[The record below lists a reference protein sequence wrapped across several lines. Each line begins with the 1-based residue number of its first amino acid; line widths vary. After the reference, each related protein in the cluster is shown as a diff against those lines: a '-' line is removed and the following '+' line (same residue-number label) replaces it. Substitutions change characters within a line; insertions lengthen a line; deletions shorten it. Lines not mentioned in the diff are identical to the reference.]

1 MSELLTNFKGFMADE
16 EYWDMTIKGP
26 AGTGKTTKLRE
37 LIEYCTAN
45 DINYICCAYT
55 HKACGIL
62 RTKLPEGAVVATL
75 HSFLKKRPS
84 LNTNATKKQHVQ
96 VNTQMGAPDRPVVM
110 FVDEYSMV
118 GEKDGIDIRAEQD
131 PDYEGKPALK
141 VVYIGDKNQL
151 DSVGDMPFD
160 PDPSPYDITL
170 TKIYRQ
176 ASDSLLHEPLG
187 QLVKM
192 IEGAPLA
199 PLKANADFVRGI
211 NIVEHVRDVIE
222 EAARYDVE
230 DHLNHVVLAYTN
242 QRVEELNRE
251 IECCDSPY
259 EGCRVFSPTTK
270 QFYTFVDWVDK
281 PAYIDTP
288 FNGELHLNSKYQTL
302 EYLVKSKICRF
313 AELQLEGEDYTIIA
327 AVVFGHYQYKLKDDE
342 LKNAATASNQAIER
356 KHRGFKA
363 AAWAKNNS
371 TDKLARDRAKAWR
384 DLLSFNDCVMCLD
397 FTHAMTVHKSQ
408 GSTYDIVYLDT
419 EDIYKAAKSGTQNYL
434 KLMYVGVSRAAK
446 KVFTN

>member
-1 MSELLTNFKGFMADE
+1 MSDLLTNFKGFMADE
-16 EYWDMTIKGP
+16 DYWDMTIKGP

-37 LIEYCTAN
+37 LIEYCIQQ
-45 DINYICCAYT
+45 DINYVCCAYT

-62 RTKLPEGAVVATL
+62 RAKLPAEAKVVTL

-96 VNTQMGAPDRPVVM
+96 SNVQVSLPDRPIVM

-151 DSVGDMPFD
+151 DSVGDMSFE
-160 PDPSPYDITL
+160 PDPSPYDMKL

-176 ASDSLLHEPLG
+176 ASDSLLHEPLS
-187 QLVKM
+187 QLVRM
-192 IEGAPLA
+192 IEGAPLE

-211 NIVEHVRDVIE
+211 NIVEHVH
-222 EAARYDVE
+222 ATVE
-230 DHLNHVVLAYTN
+230 DNLDHVVLAYTN
-242 QRVEELNRE
+242 KRVEELNRE
-251 IECCDSPY
+251 IECSDEPVNGS
-259 EGCRVFSPTTK
+259 RLFSPTTK
-270 QFYTFVDWVDK
+270 LFYEFIDWVDK
-281 PAYIDTP
+281 PDYIDTP
-288 FNGELHLNSKYQTL
+288 FNGTLHLDSKYKTL
-302 EYLVKSKICRF
+302 EYLVKSKVCRF
-313 AELQLEGEDYTIIA
+313 AELKIEGEDVVITA
-327 AVVFGHYQYKLKDDE
+327 AIVFGHYQYKLKDDE
-342 LKNAATASNQAIER
+342 LKNAATKSNSAIEQR
-356 KHRGFKA
+356 HRGFKA
-363 AAWAKNNS
+363 AAWAKNNA

-384 DLLSFNDCVMCLD
+384 DLLSFNDCVICVD

-408 GSTYDIVYLDT
+408 GSTYDVVYLDT
-419 EDIYKAAKSGTQNYL
+419 EDIYKAAKSGTQTYL
-434 KLMYVGVSRAAK
+434 KLMYVGMSRASK